1 MADHS
6 FEAEN
11 SSANARGRRRHT
23 TPARSQYPSTSF
35 STSSSY
41 IFPQFS
47 GPGRRAYP
55 TPASP
60 FATDD
65 DKSWKGELSWQFEP
79 SGWQE
84 NRDFGSAFSPWA
96 TTSVASTRSRIFRR
110 SANDYY
116 LSHTNGAF
124 QSYGN
129 SYQDFSRSG
138 YDLVPTGRLELQ
150 SYVARGN
157 HGGAFS
163 ERSYASHEHTRTRA
177 SPMLLSIKEGSAG
190 NSGPL
195 VDTDEMSIDHGVPR
209 DMDRQIRLIDTYR
222 DCNQEQD
229 PRWFSVSHAYM
240 DGGNVHASHDHKGHH
255 DLGFADHSHHH
266 HGDHSAMQ
274 GGLDH
279 VPAFEEEDDDEED
292 EAVAPRS
299 VGLFGLFRYSTMLD
313 FVLIFFGCLGALING
328 GSLPFYS
335 LLFGKFVN
343 KLALGGE
350 DKKKM
355 MQEVDSVWFFFPYS
369 LSFDLGYFIRIV
381 I

>member
-11 SSANARGRRRHT
+11 SSATRGRRRHT

-41 IFPQFS
+41 IFPQFR

-84 NRDFGSAFSPWA
+84 NRDFGSAISPWA
-96 TTSVASTRSRIFRR
+96 TTSTASTRSRIFKR

-129 SYQDFSRSG
+129 SHHDFSRSG
-138 YDLVPTGRLELQ
+138 YDLVPSGRLELQ
-150 SYVARGN
+150 SYVA
-157 HGGAFS
+157 GGAFS
-163 ERSYASHEHTRTRA
+163 ERSYASHEHTRPRA
-177 SPMLLSIKEGSAG
+177 SPTLLSIKEGSAG

-195 VDTDEMSIDHGVPR
+195 VDRDEMSIDHGVPK
-209 DMDRQIRLIDTYR
+209 DMDRQIRLIETYR

-229 PRWFSVSHAYM
+229 PRWFSVTHAYM
-240 DGGNVHASHDHKGHH
+240 DGGNVHASHDHHKGHH
-255 DLGFADHSHHH
+255 DLGSADHSHRH

-335 LLFGKFVN
+335 LLFGRFVN

-355 MQEVDSVWFFFPYS
+355 MQEVDSVWFFLLYS
-369 LSFDLGYFIRIV
+369 LSFDLGYFI
-381 I
+381 